1 MANRVLLGKRG
12 TDYGVFVSREGQNVA
27 STTSSL
33 VFDSTAV
40 KGFNIAARGQGILSA
55 GAARSFSHGLGFK
68 PYVSVTYSFPFEIN
82 ESSPSNTATVSVAS
96 MYVPFFTDYYTFGS
110 ANVTITNAG
119 SGYVG
124 STIPFTATG
133 GVAYTGA
140 GGTVHATG
148 YATISSGSISS
159 ITITNAPKYGGSSPA
174 PTITLSGGAGDLHAS
189 KVHPAYDGDI
199 VPATT
204 QYGSLVTSGEYYFQ
218 ENPQGIEPGNGTTVG
233 FSSVHYST
241 NTTHLTIQNDFKQGY
256 QNLWTGS
263 VYSNTAYG
271 TGSSIYYSYIIYNGT
286 NPFV

>member
-1 MANRVLLGKRG
+1 MANRVLIGNRG
-12 TDYGVFVSREGQNVA
+12 SNYGIFISREGQNVA
-27 STTSSL
+27 STSSSL
-33 VFDSTAV
+33 VFDSNAV
-40 KGFNIAARGQGILSA
+40 KGFNTVTKGQGVLSA
-55 GAARSFSHGLGFK
+55 GGTRSFSHGLGFK
-68 PYVSVTYSFPFEIN
+68 PYASVTYCFPDDIN

-159 ITITNAPKYGGSSPA
+159 ITITNSPKYGGSSPA

-189 KVHPAYDGDI
+189 QVYPAYDSDI

-204 QYGSLVTSGEYYFQ
+204 QYGFLQKSGYYKEY
-218 ENPQGIEPGNGTTVG
+218 ETISAPAPGDGITVG
-233 FSSVHYST
+233 YSGVSFTT
-241 NTTHLTIQNDFKQGY
+241 NTTHLTISNDYKQGY
-256 QNLWTGS
+256 QNLFNGS
-263 VYSNTAYG
+263 TYSNTAFG
-271 TGSSIYYSYIIYNGT
+271 TGSTIYYSYLIYNGT
-286 NPFV
+286 SPFA